1 MNYLN
6 NWQLENSYADLPK
19 QFFTRI
25 NPTPINKPNLV
36 IFNEVLSK
44 ELGIDLPVQSVIR
57 LINKLF

>member
-25 NPTPINKPNLV
+25 NPTPVNKPNLV
-36 IFNEVLSK
+36 IFNKVLSK
-44 ELGIDLPVQSVIR
+44 ER
-57 LINKLF
+57 AFINSRS